1 MTFVIWHKYLSCGIL
16 LLLFGASNAAAH
28 YQSKGL
34 PDTTQTST
42 AGDALSFINHID
54 TLAPSQHWPNIPPAA
69 FLNNLRQNIN
79 HPLRLYEGISTNF
92 CAYAALSYL
101 VLHTNPLGYAKCMVG
116 LYTNGQSKMEGVT
129 FRPSEK
135 IKQVA
140 GTLRFKGA
148 LDIRPA
154 DQLWFLCL
162 ADHFK
167 GYLNFFSRRYIKEGD
182 EDRLWASV
190 NYAKFNRMA
199 KQLLNLRV
207 EAAGSDLI
215 RPWISDLYSYIHS
228 RMGTGTVVLYL
239 NNTFLYKKSHTTL
252 KLGVPTHYVVLEK
265 IEQDDTGLITIVY
278 WDYGARSLRQVTP
291 AFLKK
296 IIFGVSHCTQKKQ
309 HADN

>member
-1 MTFVIWHKYLSCGIL
+1 MKFVIRRKYLSFGIL
-16 LLLFGASNAAAH
+16 LMLFCTSGVAVYS
-28 YQSKGL
+28 QQTWIK
-34 PDTTQTST
+34 DTTQTST
-42 AGDALSFINHID
+42 PADAMAFINKID
-54 TLAPSQHWPNIPPAA
+54 SLPQSAYWSNIPPAML
-69 FLNNLRQNIN
+69 LNNIRQNIN

-101 VLHTNPLGYAKCMVG
+101 VLHTNPLGYAQLMVG
-116 LYTNGQSKMEGVT
+116 LYTNGQAKMEGVS
-129 FRPSEK
+129 FKPSEK
-135 IKQVA
+135 IRQVA

-167 GYLNFFSRRYIKEGD
+167 GYLNFFSRRYNKEGD

-199 KQLLNLRV
+199 EQLLNLRV

-228 RMGTGTVVLYL
+228 RIGTGIVVLYL

-265 IEQDDTGLITIVY
+265 IEQDEDGLITVVY

-296 IIFGVSHCTQKKQ
+296 IVFGVSHCIQKKQ
-309 HADN
+309 HG